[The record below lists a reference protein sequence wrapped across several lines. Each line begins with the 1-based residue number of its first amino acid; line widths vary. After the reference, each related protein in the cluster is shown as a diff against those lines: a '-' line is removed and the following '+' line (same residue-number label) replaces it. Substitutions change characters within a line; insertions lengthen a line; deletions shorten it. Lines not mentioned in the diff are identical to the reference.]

1 MPYPILRFMKKKM
14 GAVSAAYTH
23 NERKKEIYK
32 SNPDIDINRR
42 EDNYHLIIPKQTYLR
57 EVKRLIQSAGCRL
70 RKDSTVMVETLIT
83 ASPEFMNGL
92 SPPEQ
97 REYFTTAISFIASKI
112 STENI
117 IAATVHM
124 DEKTPHMHLSFCP
137 ITKDGRLSAKQLLGN
152 QASLSR
158 WQTEYHAA
166 MSARWPE
173 LERGISAIETK
184 RKHIPAWLF
193 KAADRLDRQAAETEY
208 ALSQI
213 NAFNAKK
220 QREKALDLLN
230 KWLPE
235 AANFS
240 VKVKAVD
247 GYIKQ
252 LEQAE
257 KETQNRITKAKEE
270 GKEAVREMHDDMQKT
285 VDYKDG
291 KIAEKDDEILAAR
304 RKAYEATDKLR
315 RQADTIEH
323 IVGRLPLE
331 MRVRFREE
339 QQKVFAM
346 NAAKNKSNRER
357 GHDR

>member
-1 MPYPILRFMKKKM
+1 M
-14 GAVSAAYTH
+14 
-23 NERKKEIYK
+23 
-32 SNPDIDINRR
+32 
-42 EDNYHLIIPKQTYLR
+42 
-57 EVKRLIQSAGCRL
+57 

-83 ASPEFMNGL
+83 ASPEFMHGL
-92 SPPEQ
+92 SPPQQ
-97 REYFTTAISFIASKI
+97 REYFQIALNFISSKI
-112 STENI
+112 GQQNI

-137 ITKDGRLSAKQLLGN
+137 ITKDNRLSAKDLLGN
-152 QASLSR
+152 QAGLSR
-158 WQTEYHAA
+158 WQTEYHSS

-184 RKHIPAWLF
+184 RKHIPVWLF
-193 KAADRLDRQAAETEY
+193 KAADRLDRQAVEIEY

-257 KETQNRITKAKEE
+257 NETQNRIAKAKED
-270 GKEAVREMHDDMQKT
+270 GKEAVIEMKNDMQKT
-285 VDYKDG
+285 IDYKDG
-291 KIAEKDDEILAAR
+291 KIAEKDDEILAAHL
-304 RKAYEATDKLR
+304 KAREATDKLR

-357 GHDR
+357 EQR